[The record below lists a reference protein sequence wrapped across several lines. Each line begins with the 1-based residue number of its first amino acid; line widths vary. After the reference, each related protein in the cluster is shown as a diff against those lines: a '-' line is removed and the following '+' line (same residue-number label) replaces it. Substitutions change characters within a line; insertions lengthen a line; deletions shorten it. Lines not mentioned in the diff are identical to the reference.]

1 MSVELHMGVE
11 PLMGAEFVCLFAI
24 RMIPNILQSS
34 IYTKQ
39 VLSGLHVHVYKLQR
53 DNHEPN
59 AVLTAVLTTAPT
71 GQKQLCSAAYK
82 TSRSRLCCTEL
93 VQLRL
98 THAAGAPVRAIALRN
113 VRGHRNTSGTRIV
126 SPSTHRHVRHAR
138 HPRISPC
145 TLCTP
150 RHPRLAMRTRHHV

>member
-1 MSVELHMGVE
+1 MSV
-11 PLMGAEFVCLFAI
+11 CN
-24 RMIPNILQSS
+24 MISNILQSS

-39 VLSGLHVHVYKLQR
+39 ALSGLHVHVYKLQR

-113 VRGHRNTSGTRIV
+113 VRGRRNTSGTRIA

-138 HPRISPC
+138 YARLAIHASPC
-145 TLCTP
+145 VHVTTCNVATCTHQP
-150 RHPRLAMRTRHHV
+150 QP